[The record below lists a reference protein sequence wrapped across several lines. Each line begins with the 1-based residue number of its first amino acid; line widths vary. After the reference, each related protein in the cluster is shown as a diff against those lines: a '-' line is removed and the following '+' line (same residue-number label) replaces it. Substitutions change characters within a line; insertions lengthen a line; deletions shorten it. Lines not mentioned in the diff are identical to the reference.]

1 MTLYHSP
8 RDTAEPLTRADFYVY
23 AGEVRPVEADER
35 KACSASSRSAQTA
48 EEEALVKG
56 SSLEL
61 LRGVVIPAHG
71 SVTVYSQTTEFD
83 GSSTDDYV
91 WLNVRTNSFE

>member
-1 MTLYHSP
+1 MRAKFAPLKPTSGRHAAHP
-8 RDTAEPLTRADFYVY
+8 RAVPI
-23 AGEVRPVEADER
+23 
-35 KACSASSRSAQTA
+35 A